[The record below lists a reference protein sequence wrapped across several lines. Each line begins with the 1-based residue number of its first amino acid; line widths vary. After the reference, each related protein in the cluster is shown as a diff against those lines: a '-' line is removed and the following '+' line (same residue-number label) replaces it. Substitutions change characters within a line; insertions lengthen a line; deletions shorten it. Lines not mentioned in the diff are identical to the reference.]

1 MKKKEKIIAIL
12 EIASASVGGMLIRQN
27 KNDKPQIISLT
38 RAPVNFLFDVNFD
51 AFWRCTLAS
60 LIKVIKTLLKNYPS
74 GPDACLCVFL
84 SPWFLSQTKI
94 INIKRER
101 DFEVTRVFFE
111 NLMKSEEESFKSQEA
126 TQLKGEPGFI
136 EHEIIK
142 TELNGYYTKSPLG
155 KIVKTIK
162 LYIYMSLG
170 IGSLKTK
177 IEKEVLENFGDIPLL
192 FRTFPFVAF
201 QVLNSVFDSQEG
213 LILVDIG
220 GEITDISL
228 IRKNC
233 LEETISFPR
242 GKNFFLR
249 RIASEFKTFSQE
261 ANSILQTYLKGHS
274 LKGDSE
280 KISKIIEEVK
290 RDWGNFFEIAI
301 KNISEKGPLPQ
312 NLFLMGDE
320 IIGGQFI
327 KCAEEE
333 RFSQYTFLGKPFN
346 TKRILDEEFMHYFDF
361 KLTDQLDI
369 FLMLEALFANKFL

>member
-1 MKKKEKIIAIL
+1 MKKNGKVIAIL
-12 EIASASVGGMLIRQN
+12 EIASASTGGMLIGQN
-27 KNDKPQIISLT
+27 KNGKPQIISLS
-38 RAPVNFLFDVNFD
+38 RVPVNFLFDVNFD

-60 LIKVIKTLLKNYPS
+60 LKKVIKILLKNYPS
-74 GPDACLCVFL
+74 GPDACLCVFI

-94 INIKRER
+94 INVRREKK
-101 DFEVTRVFFE
+101 FKVTRDFFE

-142 TELNGYYTKSPLG
+142 TELNGYYTRSPLG
-155 KIVKTIK
+155 KIAKTIR
-162 LYIYMSLG
+162 LHIYMSLG
-170 IGSLKTK
+170 IGSIKTK
-177 IEKEVLENFGDIPLL
+177 IEEEVLENFGDIPLS
-192 FRTFPFVAF
+192 FKTFPFIAF
-201 QVLNSVFDSQEG
+201 QILNSTINNQEG

-228 IRKNC
+228 IRNNC

-242 GKNFFLR
+242 GKNFLLR

-261 ANSILQTYLKGHS
+261 ADSILQTYLKGHS

-290 RDWGNFFEIAI
+290 KDWGNFFEIAV
-301 KNISEKGPLPQ
+301 KNIAENPPTGGPLPQ
-312 NLFLMGDE
+312 TLFLMGDE
-320 IIGGQFI
+320 VIGGQFI

-346 TKRILDEEFMHYFDF
+346 TKRLLDE
-361 KLTDQLDI
+361 DQLDV

>member
-1 MKKKEKIIAIL
+1 MKEKGKIIVIL
-12 EIASASVGGMLIRQN
+12 EIASASVGGMFIRQN
-27 KNDKPQIISLT
+27 KNGKPEIISLT
-38 RAPVNFLFDVNFD
+38 RVPVNFLFDVNFD

-60 LIKVIKTLLKNYPS
+60 LKKVIKMLLKNYPS
-74 GPDACLCVFL
+74 RPDACLCVFL

-94 INIKRER
+94 INIGREKN
-101 DFEVTRVFFE
+101 FKVTRDFFE

-126 TQLKGEPGFI
+126 TQLRGGAEFI

-142 TELNGYYTKSPLG
+142 TELNGYYTKSPIG
-155 KIVKTIK
+155 KIAKTARVH
-162 LYIYMSLG
+162 IYMSLG
-170 IGSLKTK
+170 MGGVKTR
-177 IEKEVLENFGDIPLL
+177 IQEEVFENFGDIPLS

-201 QVLNSVFDSQEG
+201 QILSSTIDSQEG
-213 LILVDIG
+213 LVLVDIG

-242 GKNFFLR
+242 GKNFLLR
-249 RIASEFKTFSQE
+249 RIASEFKTLSPE

-290 RDWGNFFEIAI
+290 KDWSNFFETAI
-301 KNISEKGPLPQ
+301 KNISEKSPFPQ
-312 NLFLMGDE
+312 NLFLIGDE

-327 KCAEEE
+327 KCVEEE
-333 RFSQYTFLGKPFN
+333 RFSQYNFLGKPFN
-346 TKRILDEEFMHYFDF
+346 TKRILDEEDE
-361 KLTDQLDI
+361 KGDI
-369 FLMLEALFANKFL
+369 FLILEATFANKFL

>member
-1 MKKKEKIIAIL
+1 MKNKGKVIAVL
-12 EIASASVGGMLIRQN
+12 EISSASVGGALIRQN
-27 KNDKPQIISLT
+27 KNNKPEIISLT
-38 RAPVNFLFDVNFD
+38 RVPVNFLFDVNFD

-60 LIKVIKTLLKNYPS
+60 LKKVIKILLKNYPS
-74 GPDACLCVFL
+74 GPDVCLCVFL

-94 INIKRER
+94 INIRREKN
-101 DFEVTRVFFE
+101 FKVTRDFFE
-111 NLMKSEEESFKSQEA
+111 NLMKSEEESFKNQRT

-142 TELNGYYTKSPLG
+142 TELNGYYTKSPIG
-155 KIVKTIK
+155 KFTKTIR
-162 LYIYMSLG
+162 LHIYMSLG
-170 IGSLKTK
+170 MGNIKTK
-177 IEKEVLENFGDIPLL
+177 IEEEILENFGDIPLS
-192 FRTFPFVAF
+192 FGTFPFIAF
-201 QVLNSVFDSQEG
+201 QVLSSNINSQEG

-242 GKNFFLR
+242 GKNFLLR
-249 RIASEFKTFSQE
+249 KIASEFKTFSQE
-261 ANSILQTYLKGHS
+261 ADSILQTYLKGHS

-290 RDWGNFFEIAI
+290 KDWGNFFETAI
-301 KNISEKGPLPQ
+301 KSIAENPPTGGPLPQ

-320 IIGGQFI
+320 AIGGQFI

-333 RFSQYTFLGKPFN
+333 RFSQYTLLGKPFI
-346 TKRILDEEFMHYFDF
+346 TKRFMDEN
-361 KLTDQLDI
+361 QLDV
-369 FLMLEALFANKFL
+369 FLMLEALFANKF